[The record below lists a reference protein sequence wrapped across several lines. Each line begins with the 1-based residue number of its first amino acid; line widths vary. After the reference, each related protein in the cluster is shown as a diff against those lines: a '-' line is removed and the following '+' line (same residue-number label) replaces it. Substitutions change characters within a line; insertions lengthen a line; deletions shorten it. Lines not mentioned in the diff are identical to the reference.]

1 MSSVI
6 TPVSEY
12 DTSSALTVPS
22 NGDDLDADVVKDVL
36 QVISDRAE
44 VAKDSVL
51 GLLLGA
57 ESFEVAQGGTRTSFT
72 LTLGNIRAAVLECA
86 DGVIRSMAATGISIT
101 QTSVEGGGGDLTAA
115 AAWWYVYLYSASGTL
130 AYEISTTAPTADLT
144 WKTGSVGEKRY
155 VGCFRTTAAGVPI
168 AVRAQGRRYF
178 YRVTDLGATDT
189 QVLNAGGATSYTDV
203 DCSAFVPPHA
213 RMIEL
218 DAYLAPNTAAT
229 TAIGGATL
237 RKNGAAGAGVIGM
250 NCGTGTQWPA
260 MERALWIEG
269 DASRIVEYRV
279 STSTGTDYPALTLYV
294 YGFVE

>member
-44 VAKDSVL
+44 LAKDSVL

-57 ESFEVAQGGTRTSFT
+57 ESFGVAAGGTRTSFT
-72 LTLGNIRAAVLECA
+72 ITLGNIRAAVLECA
-86 DGVIRSMAATGISIT
+86 DGVIRSMSATGISIT

>member
-44 VAKDSVL
+44 LAKDSVL

-57 ESFEVAQGGTRTSFT
+57 ESFEVAAGGTRTSFT
-72 LTLGNIRAAVLECA
+72 ITLGNIRAAVLECA
-86 DGVIRSMAATGISIT
+86 DGVIRSMSATGISIT

-168 AVRAQGRRYF
+168 AVRAHRGRYL
-178 YRVTDLGATDT
+178 YRISDMAANAT
-189 QVLNAGGATSYTDV
+189 QVLATGTAGSFTDV

-213 RMIEL
+213 RFAEINAALVPNAGTAGAQMRMDGAASSGVIALSCDANVGVDKTFTLEL
-218 DAYLAPNTAAT
+218 SSARVMEYRIASGAPN
-229 TAIGGATL
+229 G
-237 RKNGAAGAGVIGM
+237 
-250 NCGTGTQWPA
+250 
-260 MERALWIEG
+260 
-269 DASRIVEYRV
+269 
-279 STSTGTDYPALTLYV
+279 LYLDV
-294 YGFVE
+294 MGFTE

>member
-36 QVISDRAE
+36 QVIADRAE

-51 GLLLGA
+51 GTLLCA
-57 ESFEVAQGGTRTSFT
+57 ESFEVAAGGTRTSFT
-72 LTLGNIRAAVLECA
+72 LTLGNIRAAVLECE

-115 AAWWYVYLYSASGTL
+115 AQWWYVYLYSAAGTL

-144 WKTGSVGEKRY
+144 WKTGSVKKKRY

-168 AVRAQGRRYF
+168 AVRAHRGRYL
-178 YRVTDLGATDT
+178 YRISDMAANAT
-189 QVLNAGGATSYTDV
+189 QVLATGTAGSFTDV
-203 DCSAFVPPHA
+203 NCSAFVPPHA
-213 RMIEL
+213 RFAEINAAL
-218 DAYLAPNTAAT
+218 IPNAGTA
-229 TAIGGATL
+229 GAQM
-237 RKNGAAGAGVIGM
+237 RMDGAASSGVIALSCDANVGVDK
-250 NCGTGTQWPA
+250 TFT
-260 MERALWIEG
+260 MELSSAR
-269 DASRIVEYRV
+269 VMEYRIA
-279 STSTGTDYPALTLYV
+279 SGTPTGLYLDV
-294 YGFVE
+294 MGFSE